1 MCRADGLID
10 PGSIPG
16 VGMSPDLIRS
26 AASTLATASTGV
38 SQHGASAV
46 ASWQTMS
53 TVYQA
58 PESEALLAV
67 MAPVGQETT
76 ALADGFTKVAK
87 ALKDF
92 ADTVEP
98 IVVTLKDLQ
107 TQAVAFVALA
117 EQGYDLPAVGDQ
129 PTTQLTDYGS
139 VQTSP
144 GGMYSSPAHHVEWTD
159 YPPYNQRNDELI
171 KAVAVQATA
180 LDEAQADCV
189 NAIAAADPTRAS
201 CAVPV
206 QGTDFTAAA
215 VAGTALPFGQM
226 ASGRQTCV
234 GSFLGGAGDAVTS
247 MAEGLGSLISY
258 NPETSAWG
266 DWGHAGAS
274 ALGVVEGLGA
284 LIAPTPIF
292 QMLADDSSGVTPGW
306 MRDFSRSTV
315 DKQRQMV
322 EGFVGS
328 GEQWESDPARAAG
341 SLFVNVGS
349 LLIPVGG
356 EVAAGAKVVS
366 VGARVASVG
375 GRVAEAADA
384 ASVAGRVAG
393 AGARATVAAGTGL
406 VRVGDLLTQAMAK
419 ADAVGHAATAPV
431 MNALRD
437 AVGRVPLVRVVVEHA
452 VTPEGFRVPAGL
464 RVEVEGRVRSQIADA
479 AGHGV
484 LERGTVEAP
493 AGSGHAPGVGRAAGA
508 DAVRGVEQHGADAR
522 GGAEER
528 ATSESTPEEVRHHA
542 GDAHASHSDQIGRH
556 DRGGVTGDPSRG
568 SDGIHSRE
576 ATSVAHPLPSEP
588 LDYFEDDYWRSLSP
602 QEIHDLPV
610 VRDGSHLRPDRS
622 LEPSTWY
629 QAGEHEYLYR
639 TNEHGHIDRV
649 IIQDLQLKTHEGRL
663 PHQRNPVGKLQGDHA
678 GHLAADAA
686 GGSPK
691 LDNIVAMSQKNNLVE
706 YARLERKLLGRK
718 AAHPDERI
726 FLDIRLDPDPLTGRS
741 PRFEVEY
748 KINGRI
754 YRSNFKQ

>member
-26 AASTLATASTGV
+26 ASSTLSSASTGV

-180 LDEAQADCV
+180 LDQAQADCV
-189 NAIAAADPTRAS
+189 NAIAAADPTRSS

-215 VAGTALPFGQM
+215 VAGTALPFGQV

-247 MAEGLGSLISY
+247 MAEGLGSLVSY
-258 NPETSAWG
+258 NPETGAWG
-266 DWGHAGAS
+266 GWGHAGAS

-284 LIAPTPIF
+284 LIAPTPLF
-292 QMLADDSSGVTPGW
+292 QMMADDSGGGTPGW
-306 MRDFSRSTV
+306 MRDFLRSTL
-315 DKQRQMV
+315 DKQQLMV

-328 GEQWESDPARAAG
+328 GELWDADPARAAG

-366 VGARVASVG
+366 VGARMIEVG
-375 GRVAEAADA
+375 GKAAEAADV
-384 ASVAGRVAG
+384 ASVAGRLTRVGGDALLDAGLYVKQTGLALEAVSDRMAGFADLPRTATAG
-393 AGARATVAAGTGL
+393 AVSSLREVLERVPRVSVTVERLATPDGAWSVPNLHMSVEHPAPGGAAHAAAGGRHAAEMASGPAAEARAAGVDAGRTG
-406 VRVGDLLTQAMAK
+406 T
-419 ADAVGHAATAPV
+419 DALHESVLSRDGERAATALDERAVSAGHTSGAHHDLAGAEGAHHGGAGVHAISTDAPHGLHDAAFEHPRPEGAADFDGPSADV
-431 MNALRD
+431 ANRHPIPSWITDRLADSELPAWKKRILEGHEFNYANHHRYAHYELGLRD
-437 AVGRVPLVRVVVEHA
+437 GARVDSYAEHEWIASRKHTQAASVRWRTMKRYIDEI
-452 VTPEGFRVPAGL
+452 EKKY
-464 RVEVEGRVRSQIADA
+464 
-479 AGHGV
+479 
-484 LERGTVEAP
+484 
-493 AGSGHAPGVGRAAGA
+493 APGTIIRK
-508 DAVRGVEQHGADAR
+508 
-522 GGAEER
+522 
-528 ATSESTPEEVRHHA
+528 
-542 GDAHASHSDQIGRH
+542 
-556 DRGGVTGDPSRG
+556 TG
-568 SDGIHSRE
+568 
-576 ATSVAHPLPSEP
+576 EP
-588 LDYFEDDYWRSLSP
+588 LDGIKVLELPPQIHPIPHQVLDYAK
-602 QEIHDLPV
+602 END
-610 VRDGSHLRPDRS
+610 
-622 LEPSTWY
+622 
-629 QAGEHEYLYR
+629 
-639 TNEHGHIDRV
+639 V
-649 IIQDLQLKTHEGRL
+649 IIRD
-663 PHQRNPVGKLQGDHA
+663 
-678 GHLAADAA
+678 
-686 GGSPK
+686 S
-691 LDNIVAMSQKNNLVE
+691 
-706 YARLERKLLGRK
+706 
-718 AAHPDERI
+718 
-726 FLDIRLDPDPLTGRS
+726 
-741 PRFEVEY
+741 
-748 KINGRI
+748 NGRA
-754 YRSNFKQ
+754 YNTLSESAL